1 MDVVM
6 AALPIV
12 LTLGLLPTKLPSWVA
27 PGAGLTAALVIA
39 VAWFATPWS
48 DVGAAFG
55 GGAGTVVE
63 VLAIIGGGILLSRV
77 MDRTGGQQRI
87 AIWLSAG
94 GGPTV
99 STALL
104 MVTGVVPFLESVT
117 GFGVSVII
125 GLPLLLAL
133 GFTPLRAALLSL
145 LGLTVAPWGS
155 MAPGTLLGAEIAG
168 VPLMD
173 MGLAS
178 GAFNIV
184 AFVGGGTLAAIVAG
198 RGSHEVGAH
207 RGALTWK
214 AYSVWAATGFT
225 AGLVQGSV
233 VVLANLLLGTAVAGA
248 VGSLVMAALWAVI
261 ISRGKLQPTPWR
273 YLSPYL
279 ILLIG
284 TIAGQVIERTLLP
297 NGVGAVL
304 GSPAL
309 WSISGALA
317 GVWILAMERH
327 HRWLLPRETGRMWL
341 GTAIP
346 TGLYLLLGYAIS
358 GGGLADSLAAA
369 LTSLGGGFLFLVPFI
384 GGLGGYITASNTGAN
399 SMFGGTQT
407 AAAHALGVEPLWV
420 MGGQNAAAGLGC
432 LTSPARIELAYR
444 LAQPHVREDTPGRTL
459 SRGALLRVTMPFFLA
474 CLMIWG
480 FACLLFLPAAG

>member
-1 MDVVM
+1 MDVLM

-27 PGAGLTAALVIA
+27 PGAGLVAALLIA
-39 VAWFATPWS
+39 VWWFHAPWA
-48 DVGAAFG
+48 DLGEAFG

-63 VLAIIGGGILLSRV
+63 VLAIIGGGILLARV
-77 MDRTGGQQRI
+77 MDRTGAQQRI
-87 AIWLSAG
+87 ATWLSAG

-155 MAPGTLLGAEIAG
+155 MAPGTLLGSEIAG
-168 VPLMD
+168 VSLLD
-173 MGLAS
+173 MGLVS
-178 GAFNIV
+178 GVFNSV
-184 AFVGGGTLAAIVAG
+184 AFVLGGATAAVVAG
-198 RGSHEVGAH
+198 RGSREVGAF
-207 RGALTWK
+207 RGELTVRTY
-214 AYSVWAATGFT
+214 AVWAVTGAA
-225 AGLVQGSV
+225 AGLIQAGTVM
-233 VVLANLLLGTAVAGA
+233 LANLLLGTAVAGA
-248 VGSLVMAALWAVI
+248 VASLVMAAAWALL
-261 ISRGKLQPTPWR
+261 ISRGRLRPTPWR
-273 YLSPYL
+273 FLAPYL
-279 ILLIG
+279 ILLFG
-284 TIAGQVIERTLLP
+284 TILGQVLERTLLP
-297 NGVGAVL
+297 NGAGEVL

-309 WSISGALA
+309 WSITGALA
-317 GVWILAMERH
+317 GVVILNMERV

-346 TGLYLLLGYAIS
+346 TGLYLLLGYAVS

-399 SMFGGTQT
+399 AMFGGTQT

-420 MGGQNAAAGLGC
+420 MGAQNAGAGIGC

-444 LAQPHVREDTPGRTL
+444 LARPHVREDTPGRAL
-459 SRGALLRVTMPFFLA
+459 SRGALLRVTMPFFLVCLVVWGAA
-474 CLMIWG
+474 CM
-480 FACLLFLPAAG
+480 LFLPAAG